1 MWHKLN
7 IHSMSVLVGVP
18 AIQFG
23 SSQAAQGWSGV
34 GRGGTGQSSMNLV
47 DKGMVALHLYSY
59 RLMEAGGLAGG
70 TARVAEL
77 AWLDY
82 LNMNII

>member
-1 MWHKLN
+1 M
-7 IHSMSVLVGVP
+7 
-18 AIQFG
+18 
-23 SSQAAQGWSGV
+23 AAVRQRRGGV
-34 GRGGTGQSSMNLV
+34 GWGGEGGTGQSSMNLV